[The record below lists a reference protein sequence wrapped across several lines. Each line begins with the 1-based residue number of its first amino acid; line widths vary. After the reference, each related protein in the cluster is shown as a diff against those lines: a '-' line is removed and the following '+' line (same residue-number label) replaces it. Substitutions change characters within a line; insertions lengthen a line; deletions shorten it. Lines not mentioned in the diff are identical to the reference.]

1 MTGAGTGRGANQP
14 QPHGS
19 AYEEHFHAAPSGHL
33 VLAADGTILEVNQ
46 TLAAWTGRSREALLG
61 SNVTDLMPVGD
72 RVVFASY
79 AVSQLAVSGCFN
91 EMAAELLSVNG
102 EPVPVLL
109 SGVRS
114 EDSDGTSV
122 DRIAAFKAAKRT
134 LYERE
139 LVEALRKAEAAE
151 AARAAAEEELRHKQ
165 AAIVE
170 KDRILQANL
179 VESREREALLASVL
193 DAVDVG
199 LLVVDPDGNTL
210 LSNAHLLS
218 NWRRA
223 MGDIP
228 ITAKGQSV
236 LGPDRVTLVDDAD
249 SPAQRAAAGESFS
262 DQLVWFG
269 TGEHELALNVSAR
282 PIKTEGSFSGSVLA
296 FSDVTK
302 LVRAKAAQ
310 DEFVASVSHELRTP
324 LTSIMGYLDLALDED
339 GLPPQ
344 VESAL
349 NVALRN
355 SERLLA
361 LVSDLLSVASG
372 ATKMDRRPM
381 DLAEIV
387 RAGVESVEP
396 KADAGRVELVSDIPA
411 SLTADVDP
419 QRMSQV
425 VDNLLSNA
433 VKYSPDGGTVTVRL
447 WQDAQAVHLRV
458 EDTGIGMSIAEQE
471 KVFTKF
477 FRARRAVASAV
488 PGVGLGL
495 VITKNIVEA
504 HGGKLSFISSPGQGS
519 EFTVSL
525 PLNAV
530 NAEEI
535 SPAR

>member
-46 TLAAWTGRSREALLG
+46 TLAAWTGRSRDALLG

-151 AARAAAEEELRHKQ
+151 AARAVAVEELREKQ
-165 AAIVE
+165 QAIVE

-179 VESREREALLASVL
+179 LESREREALLESVL
-193 DAVDVG
+193 DAANVG
-199 LLVVDPDGNTL
+199 LLVVDSQGNTL
-210 LSNAHLLS
+210 LANSHLLS
-218 NWRRA
+218 SWRRTV
-223 MGDIP
+223 GPIP
-228 ITAKGQSV
+228 LAGVGPQIY
-236 LGPDRVTLVDDAD
+236 GPDRTTPVPETEH
-249 SPAQRAAAGESFS
+249 PIRRAAAGESFS

-282 PIKTEGSFSGSVLA
+282 PIKTEGSFPGSVLA

-302 LVRAKAAQ
+302 LVRAGAAQ

-447 WQDAQAVHLRV
+447 WQDEQAVHLRV
-458 EDTGIGMSIAEQE
+458 ADTGIGMSIAEQE